1 MFIKIYKTTIKRILR
16 SPLFWMALVVV
27 AVLIFMNA
35 HGEMYGGVEGLSYG
49 DRDPEYVLG
58 YHKYHEMMANLL
70 RHMMLYLIPC
80 LCVVAVMTVV
90 SGDYTDNFF
99 EIERSGGVRSV
110 SYFFGRILA
119 ILTVLLSITLIF
131 SFFSVNYYFFTRG
144 GIANFTAQPD
154 NFVEEWPL
162 STLWEYIVDS
172 TKVILRLVFG
182 GQLPVII
189 LFTSVTYA
197 LGVLFESGIIA
208 GICGSVGTVLAY
220 LGALRYQW
228 AFDSVIYKYFLPAK
242 IGPYLYLSRYDTV
255 FNSSKYNMPNGMN
268 IYLSDN
274 FDAVL
279 VWLASMLGLSIVCIV
294 ISFVLT
300 HKRKI

>member
-1 MFIKIYKTTIKRILR
+1 MFIKNYQTTIKRIMR
-16 SPLFWMALVVV
+16 SPLFWMALAVV

-70 RHMMLYLIPC
+70 RNMMLYLIPC
-80 LCVVAVMTVV
+80 LCVVTVMTVV

-189 LFTSVTYA
+189 LFTTATYA
-197 LGVLFESGIIA
+197 IGTLFESGILA
-208 GICGSVGTVLAY
+208 GIGGSIGVVLSY
-220 LGALRYQW
+220 LAAMRYQW
-228 AFDSVIYKYFLPAK
+228 AFDSVIYKYFTPAK

-255 FNSSKYNMPNGMN
+255 FATEKYGLPNGFN
-268 IYLSDN
+268 PYLNDTFES
-274 FDAVL
+274 FTA
-279 VWLASMLGLSIVCIV
+279 WLAVMLGLSLAGIV
-294 ISFVLT
+294 ISYICT
-300 HKRKI
+300 CRRKI

>member
-1 MFIKIYKTTIKRILR
+1 
-16 SPLFWMALVVV
+16 
-27 AVLIFMNA
+27 
-35 HGEMYGGVEGLSYG
+35 
-49 DRDPEYVLG
+49 
-58 YHKYHEMMANLL
+58 
-70 RHMMLYLIPC
+70 
-80 LCVVAVMTVV
+80 MTVV

-162 STLWEYIVDS
+162 HTLGDYILDS
-172 TKVILRLVFG
+172 TKVVFRMMFLC
-182 GQLPVII
+182 QLPVII
-189 LFTSVTYA
+189 LFSSATYA

-208 GICGSVGTVLAY
+208 GIGGSIGTVLAY
-220 LGALRYQW
+220 LGAIRYQW

-242 IGPYLYLSRYDTV
+242 IGPYLYISRYDTV
-255 FNSSKYNMPNGMN
+255 FNSPKYNMPNGMN
-268 IYLSDN
+268 PYLQDN
-274 FDAVL
+274 FEAVL
-279 VWLASMLGLSIVCIV
+279 IWLTSMLGLSFVCII
-294 ISFVLT
+294 ISFILT